1 MLLVQWIFLPL
12 HTKYFTMYI
21 MTVFL
26 VYNLSIHKTLKQVDC
41 LLTSV
46 KRAVAS
52 VPEKQV
58 RVELLIRE
66 GIKTWHFLGLL
77 RLKRG
82 EWGCLGR

>member
-1 MLLVQWIFLPL
+1 
-12 HTKYFTMYI
+12 MYI

-26 VYNLSIHKTLKQVDC
+26 VYNLSIHKPLKQVDC

-66 GIKTWHFLGLL
+66 GIKTWHFLGLSP
-77 RLKRG
+77 KTG
-82 EWGCLGR
+82 GGGH

>member
-12 HTKYFTMYI
+12 HIIYFTMYI

-66 GIKTWHFLGLL
+66 GIKKLAFLGLSP
-77 RLKRG
+77 KTG
-82 EWGCLGR
+82 GGGCPGR